1 MRHLVT
7 IAEYI
12 EAHIP
17 HFHQRRLDSLTGLR
31 LERILARKNPYL
43 FKAKHLE
50 TASELVKQ
58 LLDAHL
64 SSQEETLFGDF
75 LEGLAIHVCRLSFG
89 GRKSAIEGIDLEFE
103 RDGHAYIV
111 SVKSGPHWGN
121 SQQIKRMREN
131 FRQAKRIARN
141 PALIAV
147 NGCCYG
153 RSRQQNKGDYLK
165 LCGQPFW
172 ALISGESE
180 MYRQLI
186 APLGQHAKE
195 RNEEFA
201 HEYAKVINRFTA
213 AFLSRFCR
221 DDGAIDWDR
230 LVAFNSADPA
240 ALPSCLRNS
249 R

>member
-31 LERILARKNPYL
+31 LERILAR
-43 FKAKHLE
+43 
-50 TASELVKQ
+50 
-58 LLDAHL
+58 
-64 SSQEETLFGDF
+64 
-75 LEGLAIHVCRLSFG
+75 
-89 GRKSAIEGIDLEFE
+89 
-103 RDGHAYIV
+103 
-111 SVKSGPHWGN
+111 
-121 SQQIKRMREN
+121 
-131 FRQAKRIARN
+131 
-141 PALIAV
+141 IAV
-147 NGCCYG
+147 NG